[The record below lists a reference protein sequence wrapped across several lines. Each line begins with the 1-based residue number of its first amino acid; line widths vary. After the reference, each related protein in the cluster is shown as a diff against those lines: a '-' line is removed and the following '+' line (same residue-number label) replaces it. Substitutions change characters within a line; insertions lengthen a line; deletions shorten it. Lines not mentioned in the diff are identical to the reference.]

1 MQKNLCSAAALMS
14 LLTALPADAEIIKG
28 FMAIKGAEM
37 S

>member
-1 MQKNLCSAAALMS
+1 MPRRLSAALFLS
-14 LLTALPADAEIIKG
+14 LLTALPAEAQIVKG